1 MNKQEIGYMD
11 IMYELTAMSVICP
24 KLKGYGFVIYVYSND
39 HIPPHIHISED
50 LNTKDIAKVAI
61 TNETPR
67 KKKDVVILDGSLT
80 SSQKA
85 ALIQWANSP
94 YVKGAKVIAKVEKQ
108 GKDKKIVIFKYKCK
122 DGSSHRKQG
131 HRQPYTKLTIE
142 AIEA

>member
-39 HIPPHIHISED
+39 HTPPHIHISED

-67 KKKDVVILDGSLT
+67 KKKDLVILDGSLT
-80 SSQKA
+80 GAQKA
-85 ALIQWANSP
+85 ALVQWANSP
-94 YVKGAKVIAKVEKQ
+94 YVKGVNLSNWDNAKTVWIYNHG
-108 GKDKKIVIFKYKCK
+108 GKKCKFMPIRIKIVE
-122 DGSSHRKQG
+122 D
-131 HRQPYTKLTIE
+131 
-142 AIEA
+142 